1 MTSLAGSTVHF
12 VAKPLFRPA
21 VSSDALR
28 TLVERVRSAPE
39 RNAFCIAPFLGNGVW
54 VL

>member
-21 VSSDALR
+21 VIVVTR
-28 TLVERVRSAPE
+28 FAP
-39 RNAFCIAPFLGNGVW
+39 
-54 VL
+54 